1 MIQKEQRAAEIEWV
15 LLSRG
20 ETLNSAVKPDQERKN
35 ENLKTLVDSYD
46 KKRWKAHLD
55 GVAANM
61 GHSKPRN

>member
-1 MIQKEQRAAEIEWV
+1 MGLVV
-15 LLSRG
+15 L